1 MPAVALLR
9 NKLPTESGAIVG
21 NLGIYMAYVLVSSG
35 HLPLMNLILLLA
47 FLGEGLVARVAWAQK
62 CFGAQHI
69 QNVAAQVVEMARV
82 LSLMVHLAS
91 ASGDSHVF
99 PFASAYIFT
108 LIMAKFCSRIS
119 HVRG

>member
-1 MPAVALLR
+1 M
-9 NKLPTESGAIVG
+9 G

-62 CFGAQHI
+62 SFGAQHV
-69 QNVAAQVVEMARV
+69 QNVATPVVEMARV

-91 ASGDSHVF
+91 VF
-99 PFASAYIFT
+99 EDYRVFAFASAYIFT
-108 LIMAKFCSRIS
+108 LIMGKLCSRGFPTS
-119 HVRG
+119 GSR